1 MNSRRLML
9 TMELLL
15 RGDEELGAAG
25 QLLCIPPYTITHRG
39 LRGRLL
45 HCGISPGLWSARAST
60 VAGTSIAN
68 DLAVLRLTRRRNFV
82 ASITGNSVRYGG
94 LPPLYACAEHTHM
107 RDDPDRCP
115 HDHGSADDVR
125 IAFDSQSPRRG
136 GDALPLINLEK
147 RDVRLPR
154 RRLCLLD
161 EGPDP
166 GRTFHHPR

>member
-82 ASITGNSVRYGG
+82 ASITGNPVR
-94 LPPLYACAEHTHM
+94 LHARRPRP
-107 RDDPDRCP
+107 
-115 HDHGSADDVR
+115 V
-125 IAFDSQSPRRG
+125 SPRSR
-136 GDALPLINLEK
+136 EC
-147 RDVRLPR
+147 R
-154 RRLCLLD
+154 RRSDCL
-161 EGPDP
+161 
-166 GRTFHHPR
+166 